1 MLPDKRKLRKCLEPY
16 REPPKAV
23 LSFFRKN
30 NGEADYA
37 VIGKT
42 FSAEGKTVYALLY
55 YSPER
60 LERASFINRQFD
72 CIDVV
77 PYTPVKWY
85 HTILFTKIEVKTV
98 LVNAGS
104 FYSYFKVSNRN
115 KPPFRYLEH
124 EIYTR
129 KEADSLQRHIE
140 NVKRKNAAYN
150 AEMRPISKSFFQSA
164 RKVQGYGLFDASDRH
179 SGHCLECGKN
189 FQTDFAL
196 KYKHRH
202 TCPHCGSDLTMYTML
217 TKPRYSVEYGVQ
229 YFDRDI
235 NNEIVVRHFLVTKY
249 FRPSACKVDYFEYER
264 DRFKDNDDGYA
275 YYYQVLRWNYRADQ
289 YLWHDSKPYQ
299 GTLWGMR
306 KVFYE
311 DEYLYTDNL
320 DSVFPDAPEYV
331 ETFKILNEN
340 NKIRAEEYLR
350 RLNVAFDVARDFIIK
365 GYPELLYNYYPSQLA
380 NESVENCLHGIGNG
394 YKEIIKDSGYVSPY
408 LLNEIRKIQ
417 TMSFDLFKLFY
428 QHAKAKG
435 IHRIEFVIGALR
447 YGPHISEKLIKAGYA
462 ALWRTMSNEEF
473 EKYDDYSM
481 KEIFRHLTPAY
492 KRFVKHRQSTSME
505 DIELL
510 RRQCVKG
517 ISIDDFAETVF
528 RIREI
533 ISYRQNVSSVFI
545 WSDFIDRCERYNVSV
560 HKALN
565 YLEDNNYYCWDD
577 MCKWHLQLFGKPKR
591 NVLLV
596 KSMMTVHDELFKLIQ
611 EKKNKESQQ
620 KAAIINSLIGRICRF
635 FTKNKLQNYELKN
648 GLIAVVPHCKEDFTR
663 EGNEMHIC
671 VGGSSY
677 TMNHIKKSSVI
688 FFLRQSEAA
697 DASYCCCEARVL
709 NGKAYL
715 AQCRMDHNGDP
726 EDSVRKAAE
735 DYCKVLNKTIQFKN
749 DALMLKAA

>member
-1 MLPDKRKLRKCLEPY
+1 MLPEKRKLRKYLEPY

-30 NGEADYA
+30 DGEAEYA

-42 FSAEGKTVYALLY
+42 FSAEGKSVYALLY

-60 LERASFINRQFD
+60 LERASFINRKFD

-77 PYTPVKWY
+77 PHTPVKWY
-85 HTILFTKIEVKTV
+85 QTILFTKNEVKTV
-98 LVNAGS
+98 LLNAGS
-104 FYSYFKVSNRN
+104 FYSYFKVNNRN
-115 KPPFRYLEH
+115 KAPFRYLEH
-124 EIYTR
+124 EIYNR

-150 AEMRPISKSFFQSA
+150 AEMRPIPKSFFQYA
-164 RKVQGYGLFDASDRH
+164 RKVQGYGLFDTSDRH
-179 SGHCLECGKN
+179 NGHCMDCGKD
-189 FQTDFAL
+189 FQTESVL

-229 YFDRDI
+229 FFDRDI

-249 FRPSACKVDYFEYER
+249 FRPSACQVDYFEYER
-264 DRFKDNDDGYA
+264 DRFKANDDDYS
-275 YYYQVLRWNYRADQ
+275 YYFQVLRWNYRADQ
-289 YLWHDSKPYQ
+289 YLWRDSKPYQ
-299 GTLWGMR
+299 GSLWGMR

-320 DSVFPDAPEYV
+320 DAVFPDAPEYV
-331 ETFKILNEN
+331 ETFKIFNEN

-435 IHRIEFVIGALR
+435 IRRIEFVIGALR
-447 YGPHISEKLIKAGYA
+447 FGPHISEKLIKAGYS

-473 EKYDDYSM
+473 EKYDNYSM
-481 KEIFRHLTPAY
+481 KEIFRHFTPAY

-510 RRQCVKG
+510 RRQCFKG
-517 ISIDDFAETVF
+517 VSIDDFT
-528 RIREI
+528 
-533 ISYRQNVSSVFI
+533 
-545 WSDFIDRCERYNVSV
+545 
-560 HKALN
+560 LN
-565 YLEDNNYYCWDD
+565 
-577 MCKWHLQLFGKPKR
+577 P
-591 NVLLV
+591 
-596 KSMMTVHDELFKLIQ
+596 
-611 EKKNKESQQ
+611 
-620 KAAIINSLIGRICRF
+620 
-635 FTKNKLQNYELKN
+635 
-648 GLIAVVPHCKEDFTR
+648 
-663 EGNEMHIC
+663 
-671 VGGSSY
+671 
-677 TMNHIKKSSVI
+677 
-688 FFLRQSEAA
+688 
-697 DASYCCCEARVL
+697 
-709 NGKAYL
+709 
-715 AQCRMDHNGDP
+715 
-726 EDSVRKAAE
+726 
-735 DYCKVLNKTIQFKN
+735 
-749 DALMLKAA
+749 